1 MFLDSPEFDAFFP
14 LKAIVE
20 KFPDLISAQGT
31 ETDKEEVRDDTT
43 KNNPIDIVL
52 NFAAQNSDDQIANIA
67 QVASAHVPDQDDPEK
82 YVNADK
88 ETIGRVIKKPFYYID
103 TSVFKMRQQ

>member
-1 MFLDSPEFDAFFP
+1 M
-14 LKAIVE
+14 KAIVE

-31 ETDKEEVRDDTT
+31 ETDKDYIRDDAI
-43 KNNPIDIVL
+43 KDNPVDIVL

-82 YVNADK
+82 YVNTNK
-88 ETIGRVIKKPFYYID
+88 ETIGRVIQRTFYYID
-103 TSVFKMRQQ
+103 TSIFKMREK